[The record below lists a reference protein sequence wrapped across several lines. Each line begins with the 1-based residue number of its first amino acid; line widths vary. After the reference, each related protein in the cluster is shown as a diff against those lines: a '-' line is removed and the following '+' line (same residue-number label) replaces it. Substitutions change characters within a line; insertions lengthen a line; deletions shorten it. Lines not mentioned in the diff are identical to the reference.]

1 MHKQIQ
7 GCLLLHDRLRYAI
20 DTCNSVP
27 SQTVTKEAEV
37 IIILIIRKLHSL
49 RLTHDLHPVS
59 GNAKFRRTMLARR
72 AFAPYCGPL
81 CRSNLST
88 SVCLWARHVPRQPA
102 PKQADQ
108 PGGNSVAVTNTGEK
122 AVGPVAEQWTEVV
135 DQTSGGKYYWNQQTS
150 EHST

>member
-49 RLTHDLHPVS
+49 RLTHCIQCRETQSIGGRCLP
-59 GNAKFRRTMLARR
+59 GE
-72 AFAPYCGPL
+72 PL
-81 CRSNLST
+81 RLT
-88 SVCLWARHVPRQPA
+88 
-102 PKQADQ
+102 
-108 PGGNSVAVTNTGEK
+108 
-122 AVGPVAEQWTEVV
+122 VGPYVGRPCRRVNACGQGTCLGSPHPNKQINLEETQ
-135 DQTSGGKYYWNQQTS
+135 
-150 EHST
+150 